1 VFCFFSKDRKVR
13 FTVENTYGLMKEA
26 LNVSSNRAQLNA
38 NNIANVNTP
47 NFKAKRIEFES
58 VLNNALD
65 QDTRLNTTSKL
76 HMQAGGAITPYESS
90 RSNTAVKENGNN
102 VDLDLEMLNQAQ
114 NGLNYSAL
122 TSQIKGRYKMMSYV
136 LNH

>member
-1 VFCFFSKDRKVR
+1 M
-13 FTVENTYGLMKEA
+13 ENTYGLMKEA

-47 NFKAKRIEFES
+47 GFKAKRIEFES

-65 QDTRLNTTSKL
+65 QETHLKTTSKM
-76 HMQAGGAITPYESS
+76 HMQAGGAIEPHESV
-90 RSNTAVKENGNN
+90 RNDTAVKENGNN
-102 VDLDLEMLNQAQ
+102 VDLDVEMLNQAQ

-122 TSQIKGRYKMMSYV
+122 ASQLKGRYQMMSYV

>member
-1 VFCFFSKDRKVR
+1 M
-13 FTVENTYGLMKEA
+13 ENTYGLMKEA

-47 NFKAKRIEFES
+47 GFKAKRIEFES

-65 QDTRLNTTSKL
+65 QETHLKTTSKM
-76 HMQAGGAITPYESS
+76 HMQADGAIEPHESV
-90 RSNTAVKENGNN
+90 RNDTAVKENGNN
-102 VDLDLEMLNQAQ
+102 VDLDVEMLNQAQ

-122 TSQIKGRYKMMSYV
+122 TSQLKGRYQMMSYV